1 MNKNNNQFA
10 SELFLKEIEDKQF
23 RLELTQKIY
32 EIYCKRIDLKLS
44 QTEVADLCN
53 LSLSSVKRI
62 EKGECYD
69 TRLIAK
75 YTLCSY

>member
-1 MNKNNNQFA
+1 MSRYSNQFT

-32 EIYCKRIDLKLS
+32 QIYCKRIDLKIN
-44 QTEVADLCN
+44 QTEIANICN

-75 YTLCSY
+75 YCL